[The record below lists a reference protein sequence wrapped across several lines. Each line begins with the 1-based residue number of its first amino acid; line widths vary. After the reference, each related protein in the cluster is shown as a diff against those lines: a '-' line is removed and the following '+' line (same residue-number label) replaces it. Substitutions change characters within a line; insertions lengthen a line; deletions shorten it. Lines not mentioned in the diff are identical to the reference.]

1 MPQLAIA
8 QVLLQAAYA
17 VGINLT
23 VNAAMAVATV
33 IQFVATTAASMAAS
47 KLLAPKMPSFSDP
60 SLADRTQ
67 MVRSPIAARQII
79 YGTTRVSG
87 VVVYMS
93 TTGTKNEYLHL
104 VIALAGHE
112 VEEIGDVYFNDE
124 LAFSGSGLTPSAT
137 GRFAGVATISKNLG
151 SDTQAADASLVS
163 ATSGLTNGKWTNN
176 HRLRGIAY
184 VYVRL
189 TWSDQ
194 VWTGGI
200 PSISAIVKGKK
211 VYDPRTTTTAYTANA
226 ALCLRDYLTSATY
239 GMGMAA
245 SEMDDTAFGVAANIC
260 DEQVEVKPVT
270 SPATYENR
278 YEANGVL
285 YTSASPDENI
295 GKLMS
300 AMGGLVAYSG
310 GKIIPYAAG
319 YRIPTVTLTD
329 SDFAGGITVQTR
341 TSARDRVNAV
351 KGVFVSSKSEWQ
363 PTDFPPLAPAA
374 YLSADNGV
382 RYWRDV
388 TLPMTTSSSCAQRL
402 ARIELRRARQEVTV
416 TARFKLDAMQV
427 RAGDTVMLT
436 LARYGWSSK
445 VFEVMGW
452 NFVSDGSP
460 PQLAVEMT
468 LRETASTVY
477 DWSTSDEVEVPA
489 TPTTTLPDPFA
500 LDAPTNLTLTADGTT
515 QLIQADGTAIPR
527 IKVAWSAP
535 SEEFIQSGGDV
546 VIEYKQGNAT
556 TYLTWSRVDGDQT
569 LDYISS
575 DVRIGT
581 SYDVR
586 IYGLSYFQI
595 ATSYLTA
602 SVTVAKDTTAP
613 NAPTSL
619 TASVGTGKAVSLDW
633 ADNTEPDLSEYG
645 IYRNTTGT
653 TPASVTADK
662 IAEVRASRFVDTEVA
677 IGTTYYYWV
686 NAYDLVEN
694 VSGFSNRATAV
705 PVSVPIDTTAPDNP
719 TAATVSTVSRGTYLA
734 SDGTAFAFN
743 DVSLP
748 ALPSGGA
755 YQQLYYRKTAVGGQY
770 LIAGQFTNTSAVT
783 VRIDDLS
790 VGVTY
795 DVATQ
800 AYSAYDVPSSIVAAN
815 GSPFLAATKTAQP
828 SDVITTSITHYSG
841 SSNEYNGPV
850 IYFGT
855 TWAFSARTVWDAV
868 SDKDVVAYE
877 YTTFV
882 SPTIAP
888 SLTYEGVIVS
898 TPEAFTGSVA
908 LNPAYFWVR
917 SIDRTGNKSNWVSD
931 GTNLNGIWG
940 HPAPD
945 MVSQNSDDIDIT
957 GGDIVGVVLSA
968 LAAPLAVNDGGT
980 GASTTA
986 GALENLLPSYTSN
999 AGKVLAVNGTADD
1012 VEWIAASGSGT
1023 VTYVNGTGTVDGIT
1037 LSGTVTTAGD
1047 LTLSGNVDVT
1057 SVTGVLPIAHGGTGE
1072 TSATDARGA
1081 LLPSYSSNAGKILA
1095 VKGDESD
1102 VEWSAAGTGTVTSV
1116 AGTGSVDGLSLSGTV
1131 TTAGSL
1137 TLSGNIDVS
1146 SVTGTLPVA
1155 QGGTGANDAGTART
1169 NLGLGTAATKD
1180 TTNMGNL
1187 KTGVI
1192 TILTNSYLSFESGST
1207 PKIDEGWGLSLE
1219 GDSTHPV
1226 RVQEALVL
1234 GSFGAGNT
1242 FTVGRIYF
1250 SATSYIFEDST
1261 ASPPTLNY
1269 FDGSTTYQ
1277 IS

>member
-8 QVLLQAAYA
+8 QVLLKAAYA

-137 GRFAGVATISKNLG
+137 GRFASVATISKNLG

-163 ATSGLTNGKWTNN
+163 ATSGLTNGKWTTS

-226 ALCLRDYLTSATY
+226 ALCLRDYLTNATY

-245 SEMDDTAFGVAANIC
+245 SEMDDTTFGVAANIC

-319 YRIPTVTLTD
+319 YRIPTVTLTE

-477 DWSTSDEVEVPA
+477 DWSTTDEVEVPA

-515 QLIQADGTAIPR
+515 QLIQADGTALPR

-613 NAPTSL
+613 ATPTSL

-633 ADNTEPDLSEYG
+633 ADNTEADLSEYG
-645 IYRNTTGT
+645 IYRNTTGV
-653 TPASVTADK
+653 TPASAASDK
-662 IAEVRASRFVDTEVA
+662 IAEVRASRFVDTEIA

-686 NAYDLVEN
+686 NAYDFLEN

-705 PVSVPIDTTAPDNP
+705 PTYIAGTAVDQTAPATPNAPTFSSEGTYLSSDGTSVARITLTAPAMPTLGKILSILYRRSGSSDWIVANQIDSGSIAVSVDDLTPNVAYEFAARAISNFDILSGTSATLSRTAPSNTTAPSAPSASYISGENADAVAQGAIPMYAIGVSITAPSSADVTRVEVKIVITNSSSDTAPAWYPSGDADIFSASIAPSQPLVVFFYQVTQTTAGFGFARVISRSGVASSWTSIGSVQGSPALIVRPLGTVAQYNDNDVEMSGVK
-719 TAATVSTVSRGTYLA
+719 TGSTSASSVRQINAIFSDSIVSNLTGGALTETFNVSLTNRGFGAKPDLGVAQCA
-734 SDGTAFAFN
+734 SDAN
-743 DVSLP
+743 
-748 ALPSGGA
+748 
-755 YQQLYYRKTAVGGQY
+755 
-770 LIAGQFTNTSAVT
+770 
-783 VRIDDLS
+783 
-790 VGVTY
+790 
-795 DVATQ
+795 
-800 AYSAYDVPSSIVAAN
+800 IVAAYD
-815 GSPFLAATKTAQP
+815 FDAAGNSSTNA
-828 SDVITTSITHYSG
+828 VIRVTT
-841 SSNEYNGPV
+841 
-850 IYFGT
+850 
-855 TWAFSARTVWDAV
+855 
-868 SDKDVVAYE
+868 
-877 YTTFV
+877 
-882 SPTIAP
+882 
-888 SLTYEGVIVS
+888 L
-898 TPEAFTGSVA
+898 
-908 LNPAYFWVR
+908 
-917 SIDRTGNKSNWVSD
+917 D
-931 GTNLNGIWG
+931 GTNL
-940 HPAPD
+940 P
-945 MVSQNSDDIDIT
+945 
-957 GGDIVGVVLSA
+957 
-968 LAAPLAVNDGGT
+968 
-980 GASTTA
+980 
-986 GALENLLPSYTSN
+986 
-999 AGKVLAVNGTADD
+999 
-1012 VEWIAASGSGT
+1012 
-1023 VTYVNGTGTVDGIT
+1023 
-1037 LSGTVTTAGD
+1037 
-1047 LTLSGNVDVT
+1047 
-1057 SVTGVLPIAHGGTGE
+1057 
-1072 TSATDARGA
+1072 
-1081 LLPSYSSNAGKILA
+1081 
-1095 VKGDESD
+1095 
-1102 VEWSAAGTGTVTSV
+1102 
-1116 AGTGSVDGLSLSGTV
+1116 
-1131 TTAGSL
+1131 
-1137 TLSGNIDVS
+1137 
-1146 SVTGTLPVA
+1146 
-1155 QGGTGANDAGTART
+1155 
-1169 NLGLGTAATKD
+1169 
-1180 TTNMGNL
+1180 
-1187 KTGVI
+1187 
-1192 TILTNSYLSFESGST
+1192 
-1207 PKIDEGWGLSLE
+1207 
-1219 GDSTHPV
+1219 
-1226 RVQEALVL
+1226 
-1234 GSFGAGNT
+1234 AGNQ
-1242 FTVGRIYF
+1242 RF
-1250 SATSYIFEDST
+1250 SVELTEYT
-1261 ASPPTLNY
+1261 
-1269 FDGSTTYQ
+1269 
-1277 IS
+1277 